1 MEAHSDEFAMN
12 TRAVSLL
19 LELLFTQVL
28 YDGGCPALMGVV
40 SRFEREFLSLESG
53 GTRNRTGDTMIFSHI
68 PRPLGMRETRIS
80 KRIRDHRVPLDT
92 A

>member
-19 LELLFTQVL
+19 LELLFTQAL

-40 SRFEREFLSLESG
+40 SRFVREFLSLESG
-53 GTRNRTGDTMIFSHI
+53 GTRIRTGDTMIFN
-68 PRPLGMRETRIS
+68 RREPPGAETGLWYASGIG
-80 KRIRDHRVPLDT
+80 
-92 A
+92 